1 MSILSVH
8 ATYKFLALNEL
19 EAWTR
24 LDDAFLYH
32 FLTDAEVKEYLI
44 LRTCNRLEV
53 YLNVTN
59 AEPVK
64 NKFKSLSKTLGA
76 NVYFLENADTVR
88 HLMSVCSG
96 IDSMVIGEQDIQR
109 QVKNALETAR
119 KDGTS
124 GKVLNYIFMK
134 SLSTGKEVRE
144 NTKITNGIISI
155 PQSAIRLFE
164 ERSRTQ
170 NLNKICVVG
179 YGKVGRT
186 LIKSLSAKNI
196 DLTVCGRDVLKLQN
210 IANEFNIKYV
220 LLKDLKISEYE
231 CVITAVYVTSPIIK
245 FEKHGALPRLV
256 IDLGNPR
263 NVEADPTTEYVD
275 LEELKQFVNKNIE
288 SRKLE
293 ISKAERIIEKNM
305 VSVSKKLRNFELD
318 NIISELYKNAE
329 KIRNEEIEETV
340 TKIGTNHKEI
350 IENLARSLTNKLL
363 AQQTKKI
370 KKVFVEG
377 DHDKIAVLKYVFGA
391 EKDVPDNENEKI
403 TRKPEIK
410 RDGD

>member
-109 QVKNALETAR
+109 QVKKALETAR

>member
-8 ATYKFLALNEL
+8 ATYKSLTLNEL
-19 EAWTR
+19 EVWTR

-59 AEPVK
+59 AEAVK

-76 NVYFLENADTVR
+76 SVFFLENTDTVR
-88 HLMSVCSG
+88 HLMGVCSG

-109 QVKNALETAR
+109 QVKEALETA
-119 KDGTS
+119 KKYGTS

-155 PQSAIRLFE
+155 PQSAIRLLE
-164 ERSRTQ
+164 QRSKTQ
-170 NLNKICVVG
+170 DLKKICIVG
-179 YGKVGRT
+179 YGKVGKT
-186 LIKSLSAKNI
+186 LIKYLSAKNI
-196 DLTVCGRDVLKLQN
+196 DLTVCGRDVIKLKN
-210 IANEFNIKYV
+210 IADEFNIKYV
-220 LLKDLKISEYE
+220 PLKDLKISDYE
-231 CVITAVYVTSPIIK
+231 CIITAVYVTSPIIK
-245 FEKHGALPRLV
+245 FEKQGALPRLV

-263 NVEADPTTEYVD
+263 NVESDPDPDYVD

-293 ISKAERIIEKNM
+293 ISKAESIIEKNII
-305 VSVSKKLRNFELD
+305 SVSKKLRNFELD
-318 NIISELYKNAE
+318 TIISELYKNAE
-329 KIRNEEIEETV
+329 RIKNEEIEETV
-340 TKIGTNHKEI
+340 TKIGANNREI
-350 IENLARSLTNKLL
+350 IENLAKSLTNKLL
-363 AQQTKKI
+363 AQQTKKLKNI
-370 KKVFVEG
+370 FVEG
-377 DHDKIAVLKYVFGA
+377 DQDKIAILKDVFGA
-391 EKDVPDNENEKI
+391 EKDVSDNENEKI
-403 TRKPEIK
+403 TGKSDIK
-410 RDGD
+410 KHGD

>member
-170 NLNKICVVG
+170 NLNKICVIG

-231 CVITAVYVTSPIIK
+231 CVITAVYVT
-245 FEKHGALPRLV
+245 
-256 IDLGNPR
+256 D
-263 NVEADPTTEYVD
+263 
-275 LEELKQFVNKNIE
+275 
-288 SRKLE
+288 RK
-293 ISKAERIIEKNM
+293 
-305 VSVSKKLRNFELD
+305 SV
-318 NIISELYKNAE
+318 
-329 KIRNEEIEETV
+329 V
-340 TKIGTNHKEI
+340 
-350 IENLARSLTNKLL
+350 
-363 AQQTKKI
+363 
-370 KKVFVEG
+370 
-377 DHDKIAVLKYVFGA
+377 
-391 EKDVPDNENEKI
+391 
-403 TRKPEIK
+403 
-410 RDGD
+410 

>member
-410 RDGD
+410 RDCD

>member
-1 MSILSVH
+1 MSIMSVH
-8 ATYKFLALNEL
+8 ATYKYLTLNEL

-32 FLTDAEVKEYLI
+32 FLTDTEVKEYLI

-76 NVYFLENADTVR
+76 KVLFLENTDSVI
-88 HLMSVCSG
+88 HLMRVCSG

-109 QVKNALETAR
+109 QVKEALETAR

-155 PQSAIRLFE
+155 PQSAIRLLE
-164 ERSRTQ
+164 ERSRMQ
-170 NLNKICVVG
+170 DLKKICVVG
-179 YGKVGRT
+179 YGKVGKT
-186 LIKSLSAKNI
+186 LIKYLSTKNI
-196 DLTVCGRDVLKLQN
+196 DLTVCGRDLTKLQN
-210 IANEFNIKYV
+210 MADEFNIKYV
-220 LLKDLKISEYE
+220 PLKDLKISDYD
-231 CVITAVYVTSPIIK
+231 CIITAVYVTSPIIK
-245 FEKHGALPRLV
+245 FERQGALPRLV

-263 NVEADPTTEYVD
+263 NVEADKNPEYVD
-275 LEELKQFVNKNIE
+275 LEVLKQFVNKNIE

-293 ISKAERIIEKNM
+293 ISKAEKIIEKNII
-305 VSVSKKLRNFELD
+305 SVSKKLRNFEFD

-329 KIRNEEIEETV
+329 KIRKEEIEETV
-340 TKIGTNHKEI
+340 AKIGANNKEI

-363 AQQTKKI
+363 ALQTKRI

-377 DHDKIAVLKYVFGA
+377 DHDKIALLKYVFGA
-391 EKDVPDNENEKI
+391 EKDVSDNEDEKI
-403 TRKPEIK
+403 TRKSDLK
-410 RDGD
+410 KHGD

>member
-8 ATYKFLALNEL
+8 ATYKSLTLNEL
-19 EAWTR
+19 EVWTR

-59 AEPVK
+59 AEAVK

-76 NVYFLENADTVR
+76 SVFFLENTDTVR
-88 HLMSVCSG
+88 HLMGVCSG

-109 QVKNALETAR
+109 QVKEALETA
-119 KDGTS
+119 KKYGTS

-155 PQSAIRLFE
+155 PQSAIRLLE
-164 ERSRTQ
+164 QRSKTQ
-170 NLNKICVVG
+170 DLKKICIVG
-179 YGKVGRT
+179 YGKVGKT
-186 LIKSLSAKNI
+186 LIKYLSAKNI
-196 DLTVCGRDVLKLQN
+196 DLTVCGRDVIKLKN
-210 IANEFNIKYV
+210 IADEFNIKYV
-220 LLKDLKISEYE
+220 PLKDLKISDYE
-231 CVITAVYVTSPIIK
+231 CIITAVYVTSPIIK
-245 FEKHGALPRLV
+245 FEKQGALPRLV

-263 NVEADPTTEYVD
+263 NVESDPDPDYVD

-293 ISKAERIIEKNM
+293 ISKAESIIEKNII
-305 VSVSKKLRNFELD
+305 SVSKKLRNFELD
-318 NIISELYKNAE
+318 TIISELYKNAE
-329 KIRNEEIEETV
+329 RIKNEEIEETV
-340 TKIGTNHKEI
+340 TKIGANNREI
-350 IENLARSLTNKLL
+350 IENLAKSLTNKLL

-370 KKVFVEG
+370 KNIFVEG
-377 DHDKIAVLKYVFGA
+377 DQDKIAILKDVFGA
-391 EKDVPDNENEKI
+391 EKDVSDNENEKI
-403 TRKPEIK
+403 TRKSDIK
-410 RDGD
+410 KHGD

>member
-8 ATYKFLALNEL
+8 ATYKSLSLNEL
-19 EAWTR
+19 EVWTR

-59 AEPVK
+59 AEAVK

-76 NVYFLENADTVR
+76 SVFFLENTDTVR
-88 HLMSVCSG
+88 HLMGVCSG

-109 QVKNALETAR
+109 QVKEALETA
-119 KDGTS
+119 KKYGTS

-155 PQSAIRLFE
+155 PQSAIRLLE
-164 ERSRTQ
+164 QRSKTQ
-170 NLNKICVVG
+170 DLKKICIVG
-179 YGKVGRT
+179 YGKVGKT
-186 LIKSLSAKNI
+186 LIKYLSAKNI
-196 DLTVCGRDVLKLQN
+196 DLTVCGRDVIKLKN
-210 IANEFNIKYV
+210 IADEFNIKYV
-220 LLKDLKISEYE
+220 LLKDLKISDYE
-231 CVITAVYVTSPIIK
+231 CIITAVYVTSPIIK
-245 FEKHGALPRLV
+245 FEKQGALPRLV

-263 NVEADPTTEYVD
+263 NVESDPDPDYVD

-293 ISKAERIIEKNM
+293 ISKAESIIEKNII
-305 VSVSKKLRNFELD
+305 SVSKKLRNFELD
-318 NIISELYKNAE
+318 TIISELYKNAE
-329 KIRNEEIEETV
+329 RIKNEEIEETV
-340 TKIGTNHKEI
+340 TKIGANNREI
-350 IENLARSLTNKLL
+350 IENLAKSLTNKLL

-370 KKVFVEG
+370 KNIFVEG
-377 DHDKIAVLKYVFGA
+377 DQDKIAILKDVFGA
-391 EKDVPDNENEKI
+391 EKDVSDNENEKI
-403 TRKPEIK
+403 TRKSDIK
-410 RDGD
+410 KHGD